1 MIDNKKVQK
10 ALDEVG
16 LTMDGFI
23 VEKYPDAKAAN
34 KRVQISRLRNR
45 PADAKGFFNDQKLSI
60 DLASTL
66 NKKANKHYCTSHFL
80 KRNTN
85 ISIIGEN
92 IKGEIRVRD
101 KAEKFDCNQ
110 EYPNHDGIV
119 EVSDYGQKK
128 LKIFA
133 KRTTVTSD
141 DERKECVCKVNNKYY
156 CGILRATSA
165 NEYKLLDDNGGV
177 IFDARKVEW
186 ASPIKHIICF

>member
-1 MIDNKKVQK
+1 MIDNKKVK
-10 ALDEVG
+10 KTLVEHG
-16 LTMDGFI
+16 LTMTKFI
-23 VEKYPDAKAAN
+23 EEKYPNEKSAH
-34 KRVQISRLRNR
+34 KRVQISRLMNR
-45 PADAKGFFNDQKLSI
+45 KADAKGYFDNLQLST
-60 DLASTL
+60 DLASFL
-66 NKKANKHYCTSHFL
+66 NKKKIKHYGDTHFL

-85 ISIIGEN
+85 ISMIGEN
-92 IKGEIRVRD
+92 IKGEIRVKD

-165 NEYKLLDDNGGV
+165 NKYKLLDDNGEV
-177 IFDARKVEW
+177 IFEARKVEW